1 MTASDEH
8 RARGHLLADVF
19 VYAPIGLATEV
30 LETFPRLVK
39 RGRERAKL
47 VRLIGHVAVTKGQR
61 RFEGA
66 VRQVFEPGGPTP
78 TADGASMAP
87 DLAMPDTAMPDSGMR
102 DSDVDT
108 GVDELEMSDSDLGD
122 VEQPIVVRH
131 LHAAYDFEQAALLAI
146 PDYDSLSA
154 SQVVP
159 RLAGLTTEELE
170 AVRLYEASHRARR
183 TILGRVAQLQQSA

>member
-1 MTASDEH
+1 VTASDEH

-61 RFEGA
+61 KFDGV
-66 VRQVFEPGGPTP
+66 VRQVFEPAGPTP
-78 TADGASMAP
+78 TADGSNTAP
-87 DLAMPDTAMPDSGMR
+87 DLALPDS
-102 DSDVDT
+102 DFDT
-108 GVDELEMSDSDLGD
+108 GVDEVEMSDGDLGD
-122 VEQPIVVRH
+122 IEQPIVVRH

>member
-8 RARGHLLADVF
+8 RVRGHLLADVF

-61 RFEGA
+61 KVDGV
-66 VRQVFEPGGPTP
+66 VRQVFEPAAPTP
-78 TADGASMAP
+78 TADGPSTAP
-87 DLAMPDTAMPDSGMR
+87 DLAMPDTAMPDS
-102 DSDVDT
+102 
-108 GVDELEMSDSDLGD
+108 DEVEMSDGDVDD

>member
-1 MTASDEH
+1 M
-8 RARGHLLADVF
+8 
-19 VYAPIGLATEV
+19 
-30 LETFPRLVK
+30 LETFPRLVE

-47 VRLIGHVAVTKGQR
+47 VRLIGHVAVR
-61 RFEGA
+61 RGSARFDGV
-66 VRQVFEPGGPTP
+66 VRQVFEPAGPTP
-78 TADGASMAP
+78 TADGPSTAP
-87 DLAMPDTAMPDSGMR
+87 DLAMPD
-102 DSDVDT
+102 SDCDT
-108 GVDELEMSDSDLGD
+108 SVDEVEMYDGDLGD

-131 LHAAYDFEQAALLAI
+131 LHAAYDFEK
-146 PDYDSLSA
+146 PHCSRSPTTTRSSA

>member
-61 RFEGA
+61 KFEGA
-66 VRQVFEPGGPTP
+66 VRQVFDPGAPTVE
-78 TADGASMAP
+78 ADGPNTAP
-87 DLAMPDTAMPDSGMR
+87 DLAMPDIAVPE
-102 DSDVDT
+102 SDIDT
-108 GVDELEMSDSDLGD
+108 GVDEVEMSDGGD

>member
-8 RARGHLLADVF
+8 RGRGHLLADVF

-61 RFEGA
+61 KVDGV
-66 VRQVFEPGGPTP
+66 VRQVFEPAGPTP
-78 TADGASMAP
+78 TADGPSTAP
-87 DLAMPDTAMPDSGMR
+87 DLAMPDTAMPDS
-102 DSDVDT
+102 
-108 GVDELEMSDSDLGD
+108 DEVEMSDGDLDD

>member
-61 RFEGA
+61 KVDGV
-66 VRQVFEPGGPTP
+66 VRQVFEPAGPTP
-78 TADGASMAP
+78 TADGPSTAP
-87 DLAMPDTAMPDSGMR
+87 DLAMPDTAMPDS
-102 DSDVDT
+102 
-108 GVDELEMSDSDLGD
+108 DEVEMSDGDLDD

>member
-8 RARGHLLADVF
+8 RSRRHLLADVF
-19 VYAPIGLATEV
+19 VYAPIGLATEI

-39 RGRERAKL
+39 RGRERVKL
-47 VRLIGHVAVTKGQR
+47 VGVIGHVAVTKTQR
-61 RFEGA
+61 MVEGV
-66 VRQVFEPGGPTP
+66 VRQVFEQGAEPTP
-78 TADGASMAP
+78 MDDVASLAP
-87 DLAMPDTAMPDSGMR
+87 DLAMPAVAMPDI
-102 DSDVDT
+102 DDTDVD
-108 GVDELEMSDSDLGD
+108 D

-159 RLAGLTTEELE
+159 RLAGLTTDELE

>member
-61 RFEGA
+61 KVDGV
-66 VRQVFEPGGPTP
+66 VRQVFEPAAPTP
-78 TADGASMAP
+78 TADGPSTAP
-87 DLAMPDTAMPDSGMR
+87 DLAMPDTAMPDS
-102 DSDVDT
+102 
-108 GVDELEMSDSDLGD
+108 DEVEMSDGDLDD